1 MNWCMNKEAWTHILF
16 NEGRGRAKNPLE
28 HGCMS
33 RRKLFTTTMTMTI
46 TQYSNLISELTAD

>member
-1 MNWCMNKEAWTHILF
+1 MNWCMIKEAWTHILF
-16 NEGRGRAKNPLE
+16 NGGKGAKNLLE

-33 RRKLFTTTMTMTI
+33 RRKLFTTTMTMPI